1 MVTVKYASELDP
13 LLELSLPSDWL
24 VAVVSEPGQLL
35 ADSDRPEDRL
45 LGQLLSDGDDQ
56 RVIASQVGFLYYR
69 RFNLDSDAPT
79 RDNQI
84 SVRYDSE
91 NAQYELS
98 SVLAEATVSTADEA
112 IEWVDKQFPAVETF
126 VDVYL
131 TLIELADDIHG
142 LGQAG
147 IRGLIETFETLDAIQ
162 ATDLDSIADVP
173 YVDEENATALQTA
186 LEETNS
192 VDLSHPTPLE
202 QELRTVD
209 GPLILDPQRG
219 PISGELVSSGSTN
232 PKYRSDA
239 FSAAESDD
247 RELR

>member
-24 VAVVSEPGQLL
+24 VAVILEPGQSP
-35 ADSDRPEDRL
+35 ADSDRSEDRL
-45 LGQLLSDGDDQ
+45 LGQLLSSGNDQ
-56 RVIASQVGFLYYR
+56 QIVASRVTFLYCR
-69 RFNLDSDAPT
+69 GFEPDPET
-79 RDNQI
+79 PMRDNQI

-98 SVLAEATVSTADEA
+98 SVLAETTVSTADGV
-112 IEWVDKQFPAVETF
+112 IEWVDEQFPAVETF

-162 ATDLDSIADVP
+162 ATDLDSLADVP

-186 LEETNS
+186 LEETNN
-192 VDLSHPTPLE
+192 VYLSHPTPLE

-232 PKYRSDA
+232 PKYRSDI
-239 FSAAESDD
+239 FGTAESDD